1 MLPAPHHTMELQE
14 NAAPDAAGFSLF
26 ATTWAIAGI
35 LHQMSFVDWR
45 WHSFHGGLLTAALL
59 WVLLRPSSW
68 VRFAALLL
76 VDCVAVGLEFP
87 VHPNHIVFAWVVNLT
102 LLTALLIARIRR
114 TDLSV
119 SPGWYRTFAPW
130 LRVELAI
137 LYFFTVFHKI
147 NGSYFNIDWSCASI
161 MYRQIASWLP
171 LMPSANWS
179 QYCAVYGTLLIEVT
193 IPILLFG
200 RRTRIAGAVLGML
213 FHGVLALYSFP
224 GLFSFSAT
232 MTALYTV
239 FIPPELAARIVVPAW
254 LQRFRPYAVGAF
266 AALGVI
272 WLLRDLFPASMRLEQ
287 RWDRILQLGFLSYCA
302 YQLGG
307 LLLLL
312 NARRHGNSYAKSP
325 FGGDWRQGAL
335 LGVFPVLLCVN
346 GFGPYLGLRTQ
357 SSLSMFSNLQT
368 EEALGNHL
376 IVPAGIQLTDWQ
388 SDLVE
393 IVDSNNTELLQFR
406 DDGERLPYLDLRRR
420 RGVDNTLS
428 VTFRRHGDLLT
439 FASTNPET
447 DAVLPPLGWLAQRYF
462 FFRAVDPDPIQVR
475 CKH

>member
-1 MLPAPHHTMELQE
+1 MELQK
-14 NAAPDAAGFSLF
+14 NATSDTAGFTLF

-45 WHSFHGGLLTAALL
+45 WHSIHGGVLTAALL

-76 VDCVAVGLEFP
+76 VDCVAVGSEFP

-102 LLTALLIARIRR
+102 LLTALLIARLRQ

-119 SPGWYRTFAPW
+119 SSGWYRTFAPW
-130 LRVELAI
+130 LRIELAV

-147 NGSYFNIDWSCASI
+147 NESYFNIEWSCAST

-179 QYCAVYGTLLIEVT
+179 QYCAVYGTLLIEVA
-193 IPILLFG
+193 IPILLFS
-200 RRTRIAGAVLGML
+200 RRSRVAGAVLGVL
-213 FHGVLALYSFP
+213 FHGFLALYSFP

-239 FIPPELAARIVVPAW
+239 FIPSELAARIVVPSW
-254 LQRFRPYAVGAF
+254 LRRFRPYAVGAF
-266 AALGVI
+266 AALGVV
-272 WLLRDLFPASMRLEQ
+272 WLLRDLFPAGLRLEQ
-287 RWDRILQLGFLSYCA
+287 RWGHIVQLGFLSYCV

-307 LLLLL
+307 LVLLL
-312 NARRHGNSYAKSP
+312 NATRSRNSHAKTP
-325 FGGDWRQGAL
+325 FSGDWRQGVL
-335 LGVFPVLLCVN
+335 LVVFPILLCVN

-357 SSLSMFSNLQT
+357 SSFSMFSNLQT
-368 EEALGNHL
+368 EDARGNHL
-376 IVPAGIQLTDWQ
+376 IMPVGIQLTDWQ
-388 SDLVE
+388 RDLVE
-393 IVDSNNTELLQFR
+393 VVDSNDAELLQVR
-406 DDGERLPYLDLRRR
+406 DDGQRLPYLDLRRR
-420 RGVDNTLS
+420 RGVDNRLS
-428 VTFRRHGDLLT
+428 VTFRRNGDLLR
-439 FASTNPET
+439 FASNSPET
-447 DAVLPPLGWLAQRYF
+447 HGVLPPLGWLAQRYF
-462 FFRAVDPDPIQVR
+462 FFRPVDPNPIQVR